1 MNAYIKF
8 AVGLACGLLA
18 GAAFAQA
25 PKAANGG
32 YSIFDGT
39 MVDLNYQ
46 QVEGAAKR
54 GAILLWPL
62 GVIEEHA
69 PHLPLGTDIY
79 NSTAAMKEAARQL
92 RAKGREV
99 LVAPPMYWGIND
111 ATGAF
116 GGSFSVKPSTL
127 KAIIEDTF
135 ASFKKDGFQAVYLI
149 TGHGDRLHNITIVE
163 GVEAARSSTGMRGFV
178 VLPPILRDRLGLKG
192 TEAHILVTDAA
203 QSAFQPAAKPSPYVE
218 VHAGMSETSIFW
230 HNYPALVDTATIP
243 KLADTKFTID
253 DLNEWRKGWD
263 NARAKTPL
271 GYLGDPASSD
281 PKKGEE
287 LFTGYATG
295 LANAILKHMGASP
308 WIRQGR

>member
-1 MNAYIKF
+1 MKASNILTA
-8 AVGLACGLLA
+8 ALLGLGLAA
-18 GAAFAQA
+18 GTVSAQQ

-32 YSIFDGT
+32 YSIFSGT

-46 QVEGAAKR
+46 EVEAAAKR

-79 NSTAAMKEAARQL
+79 NATAAMKEVARIL
-92 RAKGREV
+92 RSQGRDV

-116 GGSFSVKPSTL
+116 GGSFSVKPATL

-135 ASFKKDGFQAVYLI
+135 ASFRKDGFQAVYII
-149 TGHGDRLHNITIVE
+149 TGHGDRLHNITIIE
-163 GVEAARSSTGMRGFV
+163 GVEAARASTGLRGFV
-178 VLPPILRDRLGLKG
+178 LVPPVMKDRLGLKG
-192 TEAHILVTDAA
+192 TEPHVLVTDAA
-203 QSAFQPAAKPSPYVE
+203 QSAFQPAQAPRYVE
-218 VHAGMSETSIFW
+218 VHAGMAETSIFW
-230 HNYPALVDTATIP
+230 HNYPALVDSATLP

-263 NARAKTPL
+263 NARQKTPL
-271 GYLGDPASSD
+271 GYLGDPASAD
-281 PKKGEE
+281 PKRGAQM
-287 LFTGYATG
+287 FGDYASG
-295 LANAILKHMGASP
+295 LANAILRHMDVSP

>member
-1 MNAYIKF
+1 MNAYRVAA
-8 AVGLACGLLA
+8 AVVLGSGLFLGTAS
-18 GAAFAQA
+18 AQQ

-39 MVDLNYQ
+39 MVDLNYL
-46 QVEGAAKR
+46 QVEEAAKR

-79 NSTAAMKEAARQL
+79 NATAAMKEAARQL
-92 RAKGREV
+92 RAKGKEV

-111 ATGAF
+111 ATGSF
-116 GGSFSVKPSTL
+116 GGSFSVKPATL

-135 ASFKKDGFQAVYLI
+135 ASFKKDGFQAVYII
-149 TGHGDRLHNITIVE
+149 TGHGDRLHNITVVE
-163 GVEAARSSTGMRGFV
+163 GVEAARASTGMRGFV
-178 VLPPILRDRLGLKG
+178 VVPPIMKDRLGLKG
-192 TEAHILVTDAA
+192 SEAHVLITDAA
-203 QSAFQPAAKPSPYVE
+203 PPPAQPPRYVE

-230 HNYPALVDTATIP
+230 HNYPSLVDTAMIP

-271 GYLGDPASSD
+271 GYLGDPASANQ
-281 PKKGEE
+281 KRGEQ
-287 LFTGYATG
+287 LFNGYATG
-295 LANAILKHMGASP
+295 LANAIAKHIDASP
-308 WIRQGR
+308 WIRQGK